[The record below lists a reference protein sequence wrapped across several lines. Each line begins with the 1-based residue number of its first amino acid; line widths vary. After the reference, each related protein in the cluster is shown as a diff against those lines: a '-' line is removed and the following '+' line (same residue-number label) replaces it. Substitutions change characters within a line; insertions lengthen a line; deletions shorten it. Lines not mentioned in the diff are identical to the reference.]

1 MELSPEVYNKRKD
14 TESFTK
20 ENELIIYLKSPEIQ

>member
-1 MELSPEVYNKRKD
+1 MELSPENYNKRKD
-14 TESFTK
+14 ANSFTN